1 MKNNFRQYE
10 EVLSSASEVAEVLSN
25 MEGGAF
31 ILAWTAELIC
41 DLAAAENFE
50 GASLAVQKL
59 CEVSG
64 VEGQW
69 TTQEKQGSADE
80 KILFDLFTE
89 DLMDQAEM
97 AAVK

>member
-10 EVLSSASEVAEVLSN
+10 EVLNSASEVAEVLSN
-25 MEGGAF
+25 MEGRAF

-50 GASLAVQKL
+50 GACLAVQKL

-69 TTQEKQGSADE
+69 TTREKQGSADE

>member
-10 EVLSSASEVAEVLSN
+10 WVLSSVSEVAEVLSN

-41 DLAAAENFE
+41 DLVETENFE
-50 GASLAVQKL
+50 GAFLAVQKL
-59 CEVSG
+59 CEASG
-64 VEGQW
+64 VEGQRAA
-69 TTQEKQGSADE
+69 QEEQRSVDE
-80 KILFDLFTE
+80 KIWLGLFTE
-89 DLMDQAEM
+89 ALMDQAEM